1 MVQFTTK
8 RKEIRKRRKDENVG
22 LGIAIRVILRCPK
35 LPEFK
40 VDSSHGGNANH
51 IDCKEALTNGDNEM
65 KNPFF

>member
-1 MVQFTTK
+1 MNW
-8 RKEIRKRRKDENVG
+8 KDKNVG
-22 LGIAIRVILRCPK
+22 RGIAIRVIPVFCLRCPK
-35 LPEFK
+35 MPKFK